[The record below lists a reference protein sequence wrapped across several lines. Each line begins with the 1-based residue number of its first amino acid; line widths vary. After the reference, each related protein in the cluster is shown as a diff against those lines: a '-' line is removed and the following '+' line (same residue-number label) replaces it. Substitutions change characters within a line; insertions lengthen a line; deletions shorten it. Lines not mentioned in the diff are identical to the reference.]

1 MRRVAFRRVGGALM
15 PGAPEDAEAPRMPRC
30 GTDFSDHVV
39 AVAQS
44 RDRAA
49 FAALFG
55 HFAPRLKTYFLRS
68 GAGSAEAEEMAQEA
82 MLLVWRKAGLFD
94 PGKAAAATWIFTIA
108 RNLRADARR
117 RGRLTV
123 PVAGTNTGPEAMA
136 RLPDPMPGAEEM
148 VASAQREAGLRQALR
163 TLPREQARVLE
174 LAYFEDRS
182 HAGIA
187 RGLGIPLGT
196 VKARLRLALA
206 RLRAALGPG
215 EAS

>member
-1 MRRVAFRRVGGALM
+1 
-15 PGAPEDAEAPRMPRC
+15 MPRC

-39 AVAQS
+39 AVAQG

-49 FAALFG
+49 FVALFG

-68 GAGSAEAEEMAQEA
+68 GAGNAEAEEMAQEA

-94 PGKAAAATWIFTIA
+94 PGRAAAATWIFTIA

-117 RGRLTV
+117 RGRLPV
-123 PVAGTNTGPEAMA
+123 PVAGTGPEAMA
-136 RLPDPMPGAEEM
+136 RLPDPVPGAEEM
-148 VASAQREAGLRQALR
+148 VAAAQREARLRQALR
-163 TLPREQARVLE
+163 TLPREQARVLD

-182 HAGIA
+182 HAEIA
-187 RGLGIPLGT
+187 RGLSIPLGT

-206 RLRAALGPG
+206 RLRAALGRG